1 MKSRSIGGEAAEAA
15 AAAAVLAFVAAVE
28 AAVVLADVA
37 LRADAVAEAAAG
49 GALAAGVVG
58 VASSCPGGA
67 GGGASSSSSK
77 EREVLSAR
85 SGCATG
91 GDMVAGAADGATGS
105 VSKSSRESCSNG
117 SSTRDGGANAAA
129 SVSAPADAAATRATR
144 AAIAPVFPV
153 VEVDVGEADAS
164 SVGKPN
170 RSAASSRL
178 SSEAAGGVSAAG
190 AGFDQRPELD
200 AALALGDC
208 AADADDVV
216 GVDGEVEV
224 AGAADAVAG
233 AEVATAGDAGT
244 YADALDDELV
254 GAAGRGGGFAAGGGA
269 AAGAGRAGGTV
280 GIASFEIGL
289 VVAEGRAA
297 VLDAVGGGGRLA
309 VVALVACAADVDDG
323 VPADEVPADNA
334 PDKVGLEP
342 AADRAGD
349 VALVVDV
356 GAEPSWRV
364 PDGADVRP
372 ADAAADELV
381 PGLATAWAVAPP
393 AAGPAV
399 EFAVAAEPVAVEPVA
414 GVELVPEFAGDWVDA
429 VVLAANLLV
438 AAAPAL
444 VEARD

>member
-1 MKSRSIGGEAAEAA
+1 
-15 AAAAVLAFVAAVE
+15 
-28 AAVVLADVA
+28 
-37 LRADAVAEAAAG
+37 
-49 GALAAGVVG
+49 
-58 VASSCPGGA
+58 
-67 GGGASSSSSK
+67 
-77 EREVLSAR
+77 VLSAR

-208 AADADDVV
+208 AAGAGDVVGDDGEVEVAGAAAMANVPAADAVAGLDQRPELDAVLASGDCAADADDVV

-309 VVALVACAADVDDG
+309 VVALVACAADVDGG
-323 VPADEVPADNA
+323 VPADEVPADDAPADNA

-364 PDGADVRP
+364 PDGADVRT

-444 VEARD
+444 VGARD